1 MTTTSNSET
10 EVTEVVTKPKTV
22 KKSVKKEE
30 PKPIKPE
37 KKFVHFMVDVETL
50 GVIPNKN
57 PVLQIAAVMFDPDTF
72 EPIGDSPT
80 FECFLP
86 LADQLKLGRTP
97 DEGTVKWWSEAKKVE
112 VAKVVFAGV
121 KEAPPLK
128 TQLFA
133 FSDWISEKCKIENG
147 YAESVF
153 WAKPTLFDYPF
164 IDGLFLESGV
174 PSPFHFRKVVDMSS
188 YIISAFKNV
197 HYAVNHHTMSH
208 HQAYESYWASFEK
221 VRDLEKEKDADGER
235 SNAHNAS
242 ADCIFQLDWLK
253 EAIGNCA
260 YYISEKGIQETL
272 TRKD

>member
-1 MTTTSNSET
+1 MKGIFPIDKFRTLQTPFYYYD
-10 EVTEVVTKPKTV
+10 TKV
-22 KKSVKKEE
+22 LR
-30 PKPIKPE
+30 
-37 KKFVHFMVDVETL
+37 DTL
-50 GVIPNKN
+50 SAINH
-57 PVLQIAAVMFDPDTF
+57 
-72 EPIGDSPT
+72 
-80 FECFLP
+80 
-86 LADQLKLGRTP
+86 
-97 DEGTVKWWSEAKKVE
+97 E
-112 VAKVVFAGV
+112 VAKYPNYSVHYAVKANANPKVLTIIRESGMGADCVSGGEIRAAIRAGFPANKVVFAGV

-133 FSDWISEKCKIENG
+133 FSDWISEKCKLKNG

-174 PSPFHFRKVVDMSS
+174 PSPFYFRKVVDMSS

-197 HYAVNHHTMSH
+197 HYAINHHTMSH

-221 VRDLEKEKDADGER
+221 VRDLEKEKNTDGER

-253 EAIGNCA
+253 EAIGNCN
-260 YYISEKGIQETL
+260 YYISEKGVQETL